1 MMFRMIILI
10 LASVAVEAATPSAR
24 SPVDPKWYV
33 TVGVYQYLGEPVKIR
48 EAQSEILVR
57 REDGAVLYLGKTDSH
72 GSITIPLDARSLHYD
87 DQIEARVRR
96 SIGGYSGSFVG
107 CNPTTTRYSIV
118 LPPEVDID

>member
-1 MMFRMIILI
+1 MIILI

-57 REDGAVLYLGKTDSH
+57 REDGAVL
-72 GSITIPLDARSLHYD
+72 
-87 DQIEARVRR
+87 
-96 SIGGYSGSFVG
+96 
-107 CNPTTTRYSIV
+107 
-118 LPPEVDID
+118 